1 MKAPE
6 GTIKMS
12 LIKDLA
18 RVRNVTLDIKVHMKF
33 DIMQVMYCY
42 KKTLI
47 LAHGIGSLRFVTL
60 TKIDHCIAH

>member
-18 RVRNVTLDIKVHMKF
+18 RVKNVTLDIKVHMKF
-33 DIMQVMYCY
+33 DAGHV
-42 KKTLI
+42 L
-47 LAHGIGSLRFVTL
+47 L
-60 TKIDHCIAH
+60 